1 MIEYWQRWNRLALWT
16 RILILI
22 GASDLATIAGT
33 LILTNSTVLDA
44 IQSYSY
50 SSEAAKEAASLLPLA
65 TVGALVLRR
74 FVPEHVL
81 EVCAERLAL
90 PSWGWAVLVAHM
102 LVSSFVWAWLP
113 GFVVLDIITAAAIII
128 GIGVGYRL
136 DRNDGRD
143 WRLRRW
149 ATDPI
154 AMALPRG
161 YLFGVYLF
169 VTSSAFELLIAIEG
183 YGEDLA
189 LVAMILVV
197 LPGVVCWFRYRR
209 MNMAA

>member
-1 MIEYWQRWNRLALWT
+1 VIEYWQRWNRLALWI
-16 RILILI
+16 RVLILI

-50 SSEAAKEAASLLPLA
+50 SSEAAKEAATLLPLA

-102 LVSSFVWAWLP
+102 LVSSFVWLWLP
-113 GFVVLDIITAAAIII
+113 TGTMV
-128 GIGVGYRL
+128 GIG
-136 DRNDGRD
+136 D
-143 WRLRRW
+143 
-149 ATDPI
+149 
-154 AMALPRG
+154 
-161 YLFGVYLF
+161 FGVGQRNRLLWRF
-169 VTSSAFELLIAIEG
+169 RAATS
-183 YGEDLA
+183 LA
-189 LVAMILVV
+189 SI
-197 LPGVVCWFRYRR
+197 CS
-209 MNMAA
+209 